1 MSINLDAFRGTPA
14 QVLPYPHLVV
24 PGFLSPEVVT
34 AAIRDFPK
42 IDMPGLFLPDAV
54 EYGPAFKALLAQ
66 LEGPALRAA
75 IGQKLGVDLFGR
87 PTLVT
92 VRSCCQGKD
101 GQIHADSRF
110 KLATLLLYLNEPWDP
125 QGGRLRI
132 LRSGTDLEDYSAE
145 VSPEGG
151 LAICFK
157 VQPNSWHGHH
167 PYVGPRRYVMLN
179 YCMNEKVRD
188 SEAARHRMT
197 GRVKKFARLFGIG
210 KTPAAA

>member
-110 KLATLLLYLNEPWDP
+110 KLATLL
-125 QGGRLRI
+125 
-132 LRSGTDLEDYSAE
+132 
-145 VSPEGG
+145 V
-151 LAICFK
+151 F
-157 VQPNSWHGHH
+157 
-167 PYVGPRRYVMLN
+167 
-179 YCMNEKVRD
+179 
-188 SEAARHRMT
+188 
-197 GRVKKFARLFGIG
+197 LF
-210 KTPAAA
+210 